1 MLLHIWRNIIY
12 IIRFAPGSP
21 GFSSLD
27 AHVALPLF
35 GLSSRPAN
43 ARQSPKK
50 RVTYV
55 AAGAAK
61 ASQQLGRLPGREPVR
76 GLLHL
81 YAELEALLPRM
92 YLDRP
97 DSHNGRNGEGHTWNT
112 AIIGLAPLPPS
123 RFLANTWRH
132 DLILA

>member
-1 MLLHIWRNIIY
+1 VP
-12 IIRFAPGSP
+12 FAEDDDMIKTFPP
-21 GFSSLD
+21 D
-27 AHVALPLF
+27 RAD
-35 GLSSRPAN
+35 
-43 ARQSPKK
+43 QSFVKK

-76 GLLHL
+76 GPLHL

-97 DSHNGRNGEGHTWNT
+97 DSHNGRNGEGHTRNT
-112 AIIGLAPLPPS
+112 AIIGLAPLPSS
-123 RFLANTWRH
+123 RFPANTWRH
-132 DLILA
+132 DLIPA